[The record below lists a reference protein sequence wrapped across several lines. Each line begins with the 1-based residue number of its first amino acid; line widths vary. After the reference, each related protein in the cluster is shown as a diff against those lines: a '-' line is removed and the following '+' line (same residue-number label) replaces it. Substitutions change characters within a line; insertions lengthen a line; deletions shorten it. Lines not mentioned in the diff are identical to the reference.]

1 MPERRS
7 HARKKLPA
15 VVDTLPRTSPELS
28 LVRRIEPPSCLAD
41 TSMKKTLL
49 AFALFSVALA
59 ATAADSPK
67 DVQALI
73 ARGDYT
79 GAEAMLRQAVSE
91 HPQSAK
97 AHYVLAEVL
106 AHEGNIG
113 DAKAEAGKAA
123 SLDPSIRFTDPT
135 RFQQFQSKLNQAL
148 APASATRAA
157 SRQATEAA
165 PAPVEAAPRAGS
177 FPLTGLL
184 VIGGVIA
191 LIAFL
196 WSRRRRAVAPPYP
209 SAPYGAPQQPPPPPY
224 GGYGNNYAPPPTS
237 SGVGPAVAAGVGGLA
252 AGALL
257 DEAFRSHRSEETTR
271 DAGYVGGGN
280 EAPQPSQQAYDDL
293 RDEPIDMGNNDSS
306 WDQGGSD
313 DSGSDDNQW

>member
-1 MPERRS
+1 
-7 HARKKLPA
+7 
-15 VVDTLPRTSPELS
+15 
-28 LVRRIEPPSCLAD
+28 
-41 TSMKKTLL
+41 MKKTLL
-49 AFALFSVALA
+49 AFTLFSVALA

-73 ARGDYT
+73 ARGDYS
-79 GAEAMLRQAVSE
+79 GAETMLRQAVSE

-123 SLDPSIRFTDPT
+123 TLDPAIRFTDPA
-135 RFQQFQSKLNQAL
+135 RFQQFQARLNQAL
-148 APASATRAA
+148 APESSTRTS
-157 SRQATEAA
+157 SRQASYGSPA
-165 PAPVEAAPRAGS
+165 PAEATPRASS

-196 WSRRRRAVAPPYP
+196 WSRRRRAAAPPFP
-209 SAPYGAPQQPPPPPY
+209 NAPYGAPQQPPPPPY
-224 GGYGNNYAPPPTS
+224 GGYPGYGNNYAPPPTS
-237 SGVGPAVAAGVGGLA
+237 SGAGAAVAAGLGGLA

-257 DEAFRSHRSEETTR
+257 DEAFRSHRGGEETVR
-271 DAGYVGGGN
+271 DAGFIGGAD
-280 EAPQPSQQAYDDL
+280 APPPSQQAYDDL

-313 DSGSDDNQW
+313 GGGNDDNQW

>member
-1 MPERRS
+1 
-7 HARKKLPA
+7 
-15 VVDTLPRTSPELS
+15 
-28 LVRRIEPPSCLAD
+28 
-41 TSMKKTLL
+41 MKKTLL

-59 ATAADSPK
+59 VTAADSPK

-73 ARGDYT
+73 ARGDYA

-135 RFQQFQSKLNQAL
+135 RFQQFQGKLNQAL
-148 APASATRAA
+148 APASVTRTPE
-157 SRQATEAA
+157 RQAAYGA
-165 PAPVEAAPRAGS
+165 PAPTEAAPRAGT

-196 WSRRRRAVAPPYP
+196 WSRRRRAAAPPYP
-209 SAPYGAPQQPPPPPY
+209 NAPYGAPQQPPPPPY
-224 GGYGNNYAPPPTS
+224 GGYPGYGNNYAPPPTS
-237 SGVGPAVAAGVGGLA
+237 SGTGAAVAAGLGGLA

-257 DEAFRSHRSEETTR
+257 DEAFRSHRGEEPVR
-271 DAGYVGGGN
+271 DAGFVGGTN
-280 EAPQPSQQAYDDL
+280 DAPSSSQQAYDDL

>member
-1 MPERRS
+1 
-7 HARKKLPA
+7 
-15 VVDTLPRTSPELS
+15 
-28 LVRRIEPPSCLAD
+28 
-41 TSMKKTLL
+41 MKKTLL

-73 ARGDYT
+73 ARGDYS

-123 SLDPSIRFTDPT
+123 TLDPAIRFTDPT
-135 RFQQFQSKLNQAL
+135 RFEQFQSKLNQAL
-148 APASATRAA
+148 APESSPRTSA
-157 SRQATEAA
+157 RQATYGA
-165 PAPVEAAPRAGS
+165 PAPVEATPRASS

-196 WSRRRRAVAPPYP
+196 WSRRRRAVAPPFP
-209 SAPYGAPQQPPPPPY
+209 NAPYGTPQQPPPPPY
-224 GGYGNNYAPPPTS
+224 GGYQGYGNNYAPPPTS
-237 SGVGPAVAAGVGGLA
+237 SGVGAAVAAGVGGLA

-257 DEAFRSHRSEETTR
+257 DEAFRSHRGEEQVR
-271 DAGYVGGGN
+271 DAGFMGGGN